1 MFRLKRK
8 YEFHA
13 ARRLTELSEN
23 HPCGTLHGHTFS
35 VIIKVSGNEL
45 TDEGWIID
53 FYDIDAF
60 YEEKVHLFLDHK
72 YLNDIIENPT
82 TEHIAMWI
90 WNQLKNDLKGLSS
103 VTVSEGSSYG
113 CTYFGDKNA

>member
-1 MFRLKRK
+1 MFELTRK
-8 YEFHA
+8 YQFHS

-53 FYDIDAF
+53 FYDI
-60 YEEKVHLFLDHK
+60 V
-72 YLNDIIENPT
+72 
-82 TEHIAMWI
+82 
-90 WNQLKNDLKGLSS
+90 S
-103 VTVSEGSSYG
+103 VWS
-113 CTYFGDKNA
+113 